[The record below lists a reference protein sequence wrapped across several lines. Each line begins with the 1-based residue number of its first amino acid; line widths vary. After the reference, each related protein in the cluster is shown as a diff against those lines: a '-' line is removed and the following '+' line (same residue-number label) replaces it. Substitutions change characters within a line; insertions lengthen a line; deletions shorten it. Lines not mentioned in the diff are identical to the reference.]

1 MDGGVVEE
9 VTQGIDLFLETDVEA
24 SLSNQA
30 MSWHGNNK
38 WTVL

>member
-24 SLSNQA
+24 SLGMGIIS
-30 MSWHGNNK
+30 G
-38 WTVL
+38 LFYELL